1 MKNVTIIGGGQAGL
15 QICESLR
22 REGYGGEI
30 SLISDEGYL
39 PYHRPPLSKAFL
51 LREINEEGF
60 SFGQESFY
68 EKQRI
73 LVVEKTSRFWV

>member
-51 LREINEEGF
+51 LREINEERLPIRP
-60 SFGQESFY
+60 ESFY
-68 EKQRI
+68 EKQNI
-73 LVVEKTSRFWV
+73 TCQKTSRFWV